1 MKTKKKI
8 FLYLSIGVFVI
19 SLTQKSYCTVGGN
32 CEYFSGLLNL
42 IFGWFGVFMLHFPA
56 FTWLANPL
64 LFISWLLYK
73 KKQKTSLIL
82 SGISFMLMLS
92 FLSVNQIIVNDGS
105 TSSIVN
111 FYGLGYWLWLF
122 SSFIILIGNLTHMK
136 NRKINFIKLGLFLFV
151 ATLFLWNCTLENNS
165 YEPENIDLNNVKTVS
180 FKDAIAHFNAKKE
193 KIKQKKNYSKS
204 TENKF
209 EVTPDWNTLEYNEIA
224 YTNAQLTTANSQIN
238 RNGQYSSQLYFIN
251 VNNHI
256 RNVIFTI
263 WKDEVDKKGSLI
275 NGRIYFNDLEG
286 KFIDGYRVENGIF
299 TKRFVVKPQI
309 QKASF
314 FPLFFIQQHNITEE
328 GDCWNTD
335 VLNDFEGGV
344 LNEVVITAEGGGS
357 SSTGAGHSDSYNW
370 YYTYGPGSI
379 SYGSYINGATSTG
392 TIGGGGSSS
401 LSSSQVTSAAAA
413 ILMAAPIEPDENGKC
428 PEGYEKNPTTGKCDP
443 ICTGGKIYNKT
454 TQECECPEGLVEDSF
469 GNCVEDPCKY
479 IKLQIQNPN
488 YTAQANELK
497 GKTGLKK
504 ETGYKQNK
512 DGNQVSL
519 IDTNGGHSLTIPI
532 DNNTVGYM
540 HTHLNNFIEIN
551 QKTGKEELKKPIKM
565 FSPADIINFLQMVR
579 NTKFNGV
586 PTHLVYATMISSS
599 GNYTLRFTGNVDDNF
614 ITNANMLN
622 SPNSYKTVYE
632 TYIKDKGEE
641 RGFLHFMKDYIKIKD
656 INLYR
661 IRDNGDTEKKTLKTN
676 GKVDTNDC

>member
-1 MKTKKKI
+1 
-8 FLYLSIGVFVI
+8 
-19 SLTQKSYCTVGGN
+19 
-32 CEYFSGLLNL
+32 
-42 IFGWFGVFMLHFPA
+42 
-56 FTWLANPL
+56 
-64 LFISWLLYK
+64 
-73 KKQKTSLIL
+73 
-82 SGISFMLMLS
+82 
-92 FLSVNQIIVNDGS
+92 
-105 TSSIVN
+105 
-111 FYGLGYWLWLF
+111 
-122 SSFIILIGNLTHMK
+122 MK

-263 WKDEVDKKGSLI
+263 WKDEVDQKGNLI

-428 PEGYEKNPTTGKCDP
+428 PEGYTKNNDGLCVDEEEFEWTDEDFIVIETPSKTIDLNKYLKCFENAKSSSSFSLTIYVDQP
-443 ICTGGKIYNKT
+443 IPNKT
-454 TQECECPEGLVEDSF
+454 DTWTNDGTLLNPDINVGHTFISLNMSENGVNTTQTFGFYPASGVSPRNPQKNGAWVDDGGHSF
-469 GNCVEDPCKY
+469 DVSAKIN
-479 IKLQIQNPN
+479 LNL
-488 YTAQANELK
+488 NEF
-497 GKTGLKK
+497 
-504 ETGYKQNK
+504 Q
-512 DGNQVSL
+512 SL
-519 IDTNGGHSLTIPI
+519 INSIKSLGMPTYNLNSMNCTDAAIQICNTQGMSLPDTNGTWLGGGGSNPGNLGQDIRNMSNNNLTY
-532 DNNTVGYM
+532 NKSG
-540 HTHLNNFIEIN
+540 
-551 QKTGKEELKKPIKM
+551 G
-565 FSPADIINFLQMVR
+565 SAPAS
-579 NTKFNGV
+579 K
-586 PTHLVYATMISSS
+586 
-599 GNYTLRFTGNVDDNF
+599 GNCN
-614 ITNANMLN
+614 
-622 SPNSYKTVYE
+622 
-632 TYIKDKGEE
+632 
-641 RGFLHFMKDYIKIKD
+641 
-656 INLYR
+656 
-661 IRDNGDTEKKTLKTN
+661 
-676 GKVDTNDC
+676 